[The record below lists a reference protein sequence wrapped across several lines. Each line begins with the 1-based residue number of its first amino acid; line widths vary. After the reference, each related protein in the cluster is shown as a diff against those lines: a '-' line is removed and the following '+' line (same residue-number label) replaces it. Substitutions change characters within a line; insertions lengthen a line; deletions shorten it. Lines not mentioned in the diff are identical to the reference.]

1 MLEPTTLALRVW
13 ASPKMAQPF
22 KRRLCRLWVA
32 NGCFAAFT
40 SFWPLPS

>member
-1 MLEPTTLALRVW
+1 MLEPTTLALR
-13 ASPKMAQPF
+13 A

-32 NGCFAAFT
+32 DGCFAAFT